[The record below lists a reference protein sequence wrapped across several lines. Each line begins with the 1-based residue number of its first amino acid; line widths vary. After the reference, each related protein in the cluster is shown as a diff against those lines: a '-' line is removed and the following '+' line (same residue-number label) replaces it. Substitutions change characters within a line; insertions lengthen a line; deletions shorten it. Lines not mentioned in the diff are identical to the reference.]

1 MLAPQLTGL
10 RQRLDALQQAAERP
24 SGVVGWALGL
34 MAPGEVDLAF
44 PTIAALDRELDRVGV
59 HTLADAHLLRSLG
72 VRKGRAGKLA
82 EALGARASEALEEFE
97 ERLRR
102 VERARRA
109 GEMPPG
115 ARTTLERAFVQLARV
130 VKVADVF
137 GSAPA
142 AAPPPFEILP
152 RTGHVWEGRAP
163 ASARMAIAEFL
174 AERARDNVEDVLQ
187 KRRDLDLAHEMLL
200 RLGADH
206 DRDRGVVL
214 RREVAEARERTRA
227 SSPVRS
233 LDELVKQVRSTARRS
248 PGEAYCSLR
257 GLYERAVEAGESQ
270 LAAAAHAALE
280 PMLPATGRM
289 RSLMEK
295 AEQQEMARWFGETPR
310 TQGGEVDEGLQE
322 EDGRK
327 SRADDLLADLA
338 FSLDPEQLAAFELA
352 AGCARYF
359 DVEDSLSEEIV
370 QVDTRA
376 LRPIPKR
383 VPYPT
388 QKMHF
393 ETTGSLHEVH
403 DFVVTDPR
411 LLVYDMAANRQLVR
425 AYMEEE
431 PPPKPKKM
439 KRTAVRVYVC
449 DASGSMHGARA
460 RFRDAIVIAEL
471 NNLRAKARRDQ
482 PFDPLY
488 FSFFNDSPTELARV
502 DTASEATRQ
511 IEKLFRHSPAEGQ
524 TDITLALMAAFDS
537 IRAAQGRDPYLAR
550 ATVVLIT
557 DGEDRVDMELIRRT
571 RAPVDSLNIALSFIS
586 LGEENMDL
594 KALVQEQRSQGG
606 RAFYHHLSDE
616 EIQWARTEFDAP
628 WRTLLPPDIHET
640 PEMLDAL
647 FPHLEA
653 LEAVAA
659 KRAAS
664 TATVAVEVSFDA
676 LFPEQPPAAPQRE
689 APGADVTA
697 RVADILDALAEAAS
711 LAPADRRATESVA
724 LLQHLL
730 GVYQMTPPRYL
741 AALAVGGKPIQDNL
755 ARVRLLCRPFG

>member
-1 MLAPQLTGL
+1 MRARRLTEL
-10 RQRLDALQQAAERP
+10 RLRLDALQQSAARP
-24 SGVVGWALGL
+24 AGVVGWALGL
-34 MAPGEVDLAF
+34 MAPGEVDLSL
-44 PTIAALDRELDRVGV
+44 PTIAELDRELNRVGV

-72 VRKGRAGKLA
+72 VQKGRAGKLA
-82 EALGARASEALEEFE
+82 EALQARAGEALEEFE
-97 ERLRR
+97 ERLRL

-115 ARTTLERAFVQLARV
+115 ARTALERGFVQLARV

-137 GSAPA
+137 A
-142 AAPPPFEILP
+142 AAPSAQPPPFEILP
-152 RTGHVWEGRAP
+152 RSSPAWQGRSP

-174 AERARDNVEDVLQ
+174 AQRARDNVEDVLQ
-187 KRRDLDLAHEMLL
+187 KRRDLDLAYEMLL

-214 RREVAEARERTRA
+214 RREVAEARERIR
-227 SSPVRS
+227 SSPPVRS
-233 LDELVKQVRSTARRS
+233 LEELVKHVRHSARRS
-248 PGEAYCSLR
+248 PGEAWRSLR
-257 GLYERAVEAGESQ
+257 GLYERAVEAGDAR
-270 LAAAAHAALE
+270 LAAAARGALE
-280 PMLPATGRM
+280 PMLPEDRRM
-289 RSLMEK
+289 RAMMEQ
-295 AEQQEMARWFGETPR
+295 AERNEMTRWFGERP
-310 TQGGEVDEGLQE
+310 GLEEGAAEAGLRE
-322 EDGRK
+322 EARDA
-327 SRADDLLADLA
+327 RADELLADLA
-338 FSLDPEQLAAFELA
+338 FSLEPEQLAAFELA

-359 DVEDSLSEEIV
+359 DVEDALSEEIV
-370 QVDTRA
+370 QADTRA
-376 LRPIPKR
+376 LRPVPRR

-388 QKMHF
+388 QMMNF

-411 LLVYDMAANRQLVR
+411 LLVYDLAANRQLVR

-431 PPPKPKKM
+431 PPPRPKRM

-460 RFRDAIVIAEL
+460 RFRDAIIIAEL
-471 NNLRAKARRDQ
+471 NNLRAKARQGQ

-488 FSFFNDSPTELARV
+488 FSFFNDAPTELARV
-502 DTASEATRQ
+502 DTAAEATRQ

-524 TDITLALMAAFDS
+524 TDISLALMAAFDS

-571 RAPVDSLNIALSFIS
+571 RAPMDSLNIALSFIS
-586 LGEENMDL
+586 LGEENTDL
-594 KALVQEQRSQGG
+594 RALVNEQRAQGG

-628 WRTLLPPDIHET
+628 WRTLLPHDIPET
-640 PEMLDAL
+640 PDVLEAL
-647 FPHLEA
+647 WPHLEA

-659 KRAAS
+659 RRSATA
-664 TATVAVEVSFDA
+664 ATVAVEASFDA
-676 LFPEQPPAAPQRE
+676 LFPEQPPTQPRE
-689 APGADVTA
+689 APGADVMA

-711 LAPADRRATESVA
+711 LAPTDRRAAESVA

-730 GVYQMTPPRYL
+730 GVYQLTPARYL
-741 AALAVGGKPIQDNL
+741 AALAAGGKPIQDNL